1 MTPVSAPLSAGSP
14 LAATPLLSVDNLE
27 VLYADV
33 ILALK
38 GVNLAVAEGGCTALL
53 GPNGAGKSTTLK
65 AISGLLAVEDGQ
77 VSGGSL
83 RFRGASVAG
92 HSCQQM
98 VAAGVLHVVE
108 GRKVLRHLT
117 VEQNLVI
124 GGHLLPS
131 LAEVR
136 RGLDQVYQ
144 TIPRLAE
151 LKGRTA
157 GYLSGGEQQLM
168 LIGRATMARP
178 QLLLIDE
185 PSLGLAPMMVEEIF
199 ALLASLRRQGL
210 SLLIVEQNAQA
221 ALGLADH
228 GYVLEDGRVVLEGTA
243 EQLRANEDIQEFYL
257 GHQAGGERRNYRE
270 VKHYRRRKRWLG

>member
-1 MTPVSAPLSAGSP
+1 LTRKLPLAGSP
-14 LAATPLLSVDNLE
+14 PTATPLLSVDNLE

-77 VSGGSL
+77 VSGGTL
-83 RFRGASVAG
+83 RLRGASVVG

-199 ALLASLRRQGL
+199 ALLSRLRGQGL

-221 ALGLADH
+221 ALSLADH

-257 GHQAGGERRNYRE
+257 GRQAGGDRRNYRE